1 MRSCSS
7 ASGSSTRDLLTDVF
21 AEWGHQLSPDLPLSP
36 RGTAALVADLFHGIE
51 VELLAGV
58 SAEEAPHREVL
69 DAFGDMIERA
79 EKSG

>member
-1 MRSCSS
+1 MS
-7 ASGSSTRDLLTDVF
+7 
-21 AEWGHQLSPDLPLSP
+21 E
-36 RGTAALVADLFHGIE
+36 LFNGIE
-51 VELLAGV
+51 VELLAGT